1 MALPFRTLNDYFAS
15 VFPGKVQKIAVNAGL
30 GCPNRDGTLGRDGCT
45 YCSNA
50 AFSPSYARGALAAQI
65 EAGKKFFQAKGR
77 PWGYLAYFQSFTG
90 TYGPTE
96 KLIGLYEEALACPD
110 VVGLVIA
117 TRPDCLADDLLEYFR
132 HRFGADAPEGH
143 PYLLVELGVES
154 TRDDTLER
162 INRGHNWACAQEA
175 VLRLHEAGI
184 AVGAHLIIG
193 LPGECEEDFIEH
205 TRRLAKLP
213 ISTLKL
219 HQLQIIKGTAMEREY
234 AAHPEDF
241 DLMTPER
248 YASVVRRILE
258 VLRPDIALDR
268 FVSESPADMVIA
280 PRWGLKPA
288 EFLSILER
296 EILTNMPLE
305 ELWELFPVTLVPH
318 RDCWRDWFR
327 EEKSSLQ
334 KIFPQAIIS
343 HIGSTAVNGLMAKP
357 IVDILMEF
365 PSLEDMGTAAQAM
378 ESRGYIRMSDSS
390 TRISLNKG
398 YTLRGYAPKVF
409 HLHLRLR
416 GDNDEIRFRDILRS
430 NPTLAKKYE
439 ELKISLAAR
448 YKFDRDAYTEGKT
461 EFITCAASGTYA

>member
-1 MALPFRTLNDYFAS
+1 MLPYRTLNDYFAS
-15 VFPGKVQKIAVNAGL
+15 AFPGKVQKIAVNAAL
-30 GCPNRDGTLGRDGCT
+30 GCPNRDGTLGLGGCT

-50 AFSPSYARGALAAQI
+50 SFSPSYARGGIAAQI
-65 EAGKKFFQAKGR
+65 EAGKNFFQTKGK

-96 KLIGLYEEALACPD
+96 KLVGLYEEALACPD

-117 TRPDCLADDLLEYFR
+117 TRPDCIEDNLLEYFR
-132 HRFGADAPEGH
+132 RRFGADAPEGH
-143 PYLLVELGVES
+143 PYLLVEIGVES
-154 TRDDTLER
+154 TREGTLER
-162 INRGHNWACAQEA
+162 INRGHTWDCAREA
-175 VLRLHEAGI
+175 ILRLHKAGI
-184 AVGAHLIIG
+184 AVGVHLIIG
-193 LPGECEEDFIEH
+193 LPGESEEDFIEH
-205 TRRLAKLP
+205 ARRLSELP

-219 HQLQIIKGTAMEREY
+219 HQLQIIKGTAMAREY

-268 FVSESPADMVIA
+268 FVCESPADMVIA

-288 EFLSILER
+288 EFHSILER

-305 ELWELFPVTLVPH
+305 ELWELFPITLVPH
-318 RDCWRDWFR
+318 RDCWKDWFR
-327 EEKSSLQ
+327 EEKASLH
-334 KIFPQAIIS
+334 KMFPQAIIS

-357 IVDILMEF
+357 IVDILMKF
-365 PSLEDMGTAAQAM
+365 PSPEDMDVAAQEM
-378 ESRGYIRMSDSS
+378 ESSGYIRMSDSP
-390 TRISLNKG
+390 TRISMNKG
-398 YTLRGYAPKVF
+398 YTLQGYAPKVF

-416 GDNDEIRFRDILRS
+416 GDNEEIRFRDILRS
-430 NPTLAKKYE
+430 NPALAKEYE

-448 YKFDRDAYTEGKT
+448 FKHDRDAYTEGKT
-461 EFITCAASGTYA
+461 EFISCATSGTYA